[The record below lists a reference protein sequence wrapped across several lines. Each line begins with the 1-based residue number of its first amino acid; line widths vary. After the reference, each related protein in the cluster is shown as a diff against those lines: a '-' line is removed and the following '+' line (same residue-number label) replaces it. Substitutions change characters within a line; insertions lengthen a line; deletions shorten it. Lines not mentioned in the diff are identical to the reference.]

1 MKVHFR
7 KVLFKESALSIILVA
22 VFLSIAFIW
31 KWADIPKT
39 PDPEIWKGF
48 PKEDIWRKFFSFSI
62 PFIYGLFTLLYSVF
76 LKLIPHGNPESLNRL
91 SRFRRYDLL
100 TYGLIPVFLLMLV
113 LWRHLGDWLLWF
125 GGFYLSVVFIK
136 TAIFT
141 KVIYD
146 SIKDLQGPA
155 GTETHKI
162 LPSHIRWGLFL
173 LGFLLYASIS
183 LWINYSVSTTGD
195 EPPYL
200 MITHSIL
207 HDRDFNL
214 RNNVEQGDHR
224 RFSWVYFPTHSLD
237 VRDGGFYSNA
247 TSLLCFLLLPGY
259 ALGSLL
265 PDYALGERLGSLL
278 TLNLIASWLL
288 LEIFLLTAEISKS
301 YKAAFL
307 SWALVGFT
315 SPVFFFS
322 AQIYPEIVG
331 AAVIVFLLRRLLKP
345 GFKGK
350 GLLVLISAFIL
361 ISLKMRFAALAI
373 TLPVLLFFLSYKK
386 IDLFLQEERKF
397 PFRVLGTGMGLI
409 GLVGIT
415 FVGSLLFTFLV
426 DRVLL
431 GGKLFHREFWNW
443 EKLLTYLKPEWEN
456 ITTFLGL
463 IFDQEFGL
471 LFYSPLYAFGLIGI
485 PYLLYR
491 YGKETLTI
499 LIPIITYIFILT
511 NLSVPD
517 WFGGW
522 ALPSRYIVVIIPLI
536 GLMSGIILSEIGGSI
551 ASILIRSLWIWS
563 ISITFILSLVTPWRY
578 NRANGANI
586 LLKQIEDIFSTRI
599 TRFFPSFISP
609 APEGLFIFFGLLIF
623 FIMASL
629 LILKQSHSLPIAQN
643 ISWYRYLRSFAWGLS
658 LLLISGGLIIILG
671 RVLPTKQLEGE
682 NMRHITGTQY
692 RDSKINVLVMRDRM
706 PIWDY
711 VVLPKERHVFANIM
725 AAGLCNTGEAPH
737 MVVRLE
743 NKIIGE
749 MDILYGKDSWLRSY
763 YFFKIPPV
771 GGGVHTFRIELT
783 NGRYDP
789 GKEIFCGLY
798 VDKVEFK
805 EEPN

>member
-1 MKVHFR
+1 
-7 KVLFKESALSIILVA
+7 LALSIILVA
-22 VFLSIAFIW
+22 VSLSIAFIW

-39 PDPEIWKGF
+39 PDPAIWKGF
-48 PKEDIWRKFFSFSI
+48 PKEEIWRKFFSFSI
-62 PFIYGLFTLLYSVF
+62 PFIYGLFTLLYTIF
-76 LKLIPHGNPESLNRL
+76 PRLIPNGNSVSLNRFD
-91 SRFRRYDLL
+91 RFRKYDFL
-100 TYGLIPVFLLMLV
+100 TYVLIPVFLLMLI
-113 LWRHLGDWLLWF
+113 LWRHLSDWFLWF

-136 TAIFT
+136 TAIFS

-146 SIKDLQGPA
+146 SIKNHQESA
-155 GTETHKI
+155 GTETHQL
-162 LPSHIRWGLFL
+162 LPPHIRWGLFL
-173 LGFLLYASIS
+173 LGFILYASVS

-195 EPPYL
+195 ESPYL

-207 HDRDFNL
+207 YDRDFDL
-214 RNNVEQGDHR
+214 KNNIEQGDYN
-224 RFSWVYFPTHSLD
+224 RFSWVYFPMHN
-237 VRDGGFYSNA
+237 VIERDGGLYSNA
-247 TSLLCFLLLPGY
+247 YSLLCFLLLPGY

-301 YKAAFL
+301 YKAAFI

-331 AAVIVFLLRRLLKP
+331 AAVIVFLLRRLLNP
-345 GFKGK
+345 GFKRK

-361 ISLKMRFAALAI
+361 ISLKMRFASLAL
-373 TLPVLLFFLSYKK
+373 TLPILWAFLSYRK
-386 IDLFLQEERKF
+386 IDSFRQEDRKI
-397 PFRVLGTGMGLI
+397 PLKVLGIGIGLI
-409 GLVGIT
+409 GLVGIALIGSVLVT
-415 FVGSLLFTFLV
+415 FIF
-426 DRVLL
+426 DKVLL
-431 GGKLFHREFWNW
+431 GGKIFYLQFWNW
-443 EKLLTYLKPEWEN
+443 ERLLEYLKPDWGN
-456 ITTFLGL
+456 IPTFFGL

-491 YGKETLTI
+491 YSKETLTI
-499 LIPIITYIFILT
+499 LIPIITYIFILI

-522 ALPSRYIVVIIPLI
+522 ALPSRYIVVITPLI
-536 GLMSGIILSEIGGSI
+536 GLISGIILSEIRGSI
-551 ASILIRSLWIWS
+551 TSILIRTLWIWS
-563 ISITFILSLVTPWRY
+563 ISITFILSLVTPLRY
-578 NRANGANI
+578 NHANGANI
-586 LLKQIEDIFSTRI
+586 LLKQVEDISFTRI

-609 APEGLFIFFGLLIF
+609 APEGLTVFAGLLVL
-623 FIMASL
+623 FIMASI
-629 LILKQSHSLPIAQN
+629 LILKRSHSLYITQN
-643 ISWYRYLRSFAWGLS
+643 ISWHRNLRSFAWGLS
-658 LLLISGGLIIILG
+658 LLLISGGLIIVLG

-706 PIWDY
+706 PAWDY
-711 VVLPKERHVFANIM
+711 VVLPKERAVFANIM

-749 MDILYGKDSWLRSY
+749 MDILYGKDSWIRSY
-763 YFFKIPPV
+763 YFFKIPPA
-771 GGGVHTFRIELT
+771 GGGVNTFRIELT

-805 EEPN
+805 EGTN